1 MDFDLLVLYER
12 ASVWTGTKVR
22 GAVAQLDAPTTCEPW
37 NVRTLLNHMLHIQ
50 RYFVGI
56 ARGEDITLSLAEGP
70 PDLLSD
76 DPCSD
81 FDQAR
86 AETLRTFGQP
96 GVVEKTGTILG
107 NVFADQLIHGWDLAV
122 STEQDPTMPEGLPEA
137 AYALTHGR
145 WPEEQRKGV
154 LKPEI
159 RIDADSSAQE
169 ILLAYSGRDPSPRA

>member
-1 MDFDLLVLYER
+1 VDFDLLDLYER

-37 NVRTLLNHMLHIQ
+37 NVRTLLNHMLQIQ
-50 RYFVGI
+50 RYFVGV
-56 ARGEDITLSLAEGP
+56 ARGEDITLSLSEDP

-96 GVVEKTGTILG
+96 GVIEKTGTVLG
-107 NVFADQLIHGWDLAV
+107 NVFGDQLIHGWDLAV
-122 STEQDPTMPEGLPEA
+122 STGQDPTMPEGLPEA

-159 RIDADSSAQE
+159 RIAADASPQE
-169 ILLAYSGRDPSPRA
+169 KLLAYSGRDPSRRV